1 MKKSNI
7 IKSLNIL
14 SQKDVYSLMLFVLYC
29 LNETDEYSTLSE
41 LAYAMD
47 KESLLNVLSLFGG
60 MTIRIPTTSELMT
73 VTEALTVY
81 ERCDLSGMTLED
93 AINDTITPD
102 VNIKELTK
110 AYEKVVEVMKNYDF
124 EPR

>member
-29 LNETDEYSTLSE
+29 LNETDEYSALSE

-102 VNIKELTK
+102 VNVKELTK
-110 AYEKVVEVMKNYDF
+110 TYEKVVEVMKNYDF